1 MKLKE
6 TIEARRA
13 MLTVI
18 EEVMN
23 DLERN
28 YKWVRD
34 NLASTKEELKE
45 FQANYEGDRDAYE
58 YTSAVR
64 YKTEDIARYEA
75 QIGAYETVIKTLEK
89 LI

>member
-1 MKLKE
+1 MKIKE

-13 MLTVI
+13 MLTVV
-18 EEVMN
+18 EEVIN

-34 NLASTKEELKE
+34 NLTSTKEDLKE

-58 YTSAVR
+58 
-64 YKTEDIARYEA
+64 A
-75 QIGAYETVIKTLEK
+75 QIVAYETVIKTLEK